1 MNFNIELRPVP
12 LPNLAPIML
21 DLPDPILAYLNGV
34 VDDILTNPDNYEA
47 HNSRLAGHLKSEY
60 WMEFNQD
67 FQDLVVGIGHEY
79 LRINQQS
86 ARQLRLESTW
96 VNLQRKHEFN
106 PVHNH
111 DGHLSFVIWLRVP
124 YRLAD
129 EMNMFPEARGRRTSQ
144 FEFAYTSI
152 IGHHCTTV
160 IPVDNDWQG
169 RMCMFPAALPHSVYP
184 FYTSDDLRVSISGNL
199 A

>member
-1 MNFNIELRPVP
+1 MNFNIELKPLL
-12 LPNLAPIML
+12 LPNLTPIML
-21 DLPDPILAYLNGV
+21 NLPDPVVTYLNGV
-34 VDDILTNPDNYEA
+34 IDDMQANPSNYHA
-47 HNSRLAGHLKSEY
+47 HNARLAGHLVSEY
-60 WMEFNQD
+60 WVEFNQD
-67 FQDLVVGIGHEY
+67 FQDLVVGIGHEF
-79 LRINQQS
+79 LRMNSQPS
-86 ARQLRLESTW
+86 RTLRLESTW

-124 YRLAD
+124 YRLED

-152 IGHHCTTV
+152 IGHHCTTL
-160 IPVDNDWQG
+160 IPVDGDWQG

-184 FYTSDDLRVSISGNL
+184 FYTSDGLRVSISGNL